1 MESAQD
7 ILVRL
12 LEHLN
17 SQQDER
23 GVAICQELLGQ
34 LNDSANLLL
43 IDILKEQ
50 QEVISSPIR
59 FNGVSVAAIRRV
71 FEKRGIRYDLPF

>member
-1 MESAQD
+1 MESPRD

-23 GVAICQELLGQ
+23 GAAICQELLVH
-34 LNDSANLLL
+34 LNYSPSDLLC
-43 IDILKEQ
+43 DILKEQ

-59 FNGVSVAAIRRV
+59 FNGVSVSAIRRI
-71 FEKRGIRYDLPF
+71 FEKHGIKYDLPF